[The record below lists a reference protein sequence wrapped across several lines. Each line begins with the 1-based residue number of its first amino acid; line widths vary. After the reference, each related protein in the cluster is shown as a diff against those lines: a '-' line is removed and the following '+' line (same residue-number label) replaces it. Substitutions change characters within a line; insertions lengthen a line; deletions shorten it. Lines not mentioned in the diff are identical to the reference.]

1 MNWDE
6 GQFILV
12 DKPRG
17 WTSFD
22 VVKKVRNRIKAKIGH
37 AGTLDPL
44 ATGLLILATGK
55 FTKRI
60 DEVQGQDKWYEGI
73 ISIGKTTPSYD
84 LETEF
89 DSETPF
95 DKVTA
100 EEIEKARIALTGP
113 LSQIPPAYSAVKIDG
128 ERAYKKARRKEEVK
142 MRPREITIHAF
153 EITKVELPDIH
164 FRINCTKG
172 TYIRSMAYDFGN
184 LLGVGGYLKELKR
197 TAIGEFVLKDAYD
210 LEDFLNKYS
219 PDASH

>member
-6 GQFILV
+6 GQFILI
-12 DKPRG
+12 DKPKD

-22 VVKKVRNRIKAKIGH
+22 VVKKVRNHIKAKIGH

-89 DSETPF
+89 DSEL
-95 DKVTA
+95 DISAITA
-100 EEIEKARIALTGP
+100 ADLEMARLQLVGP
-113 LSQIPPAYSAVKIDG
+113 LAQIPPAHSAVKIDG
-128 ERAYKKARRKEEVK
+128 ERAYKKARRREEVK
-142 MRPREITIHAF
+142 MQPRHITIHSF
-153 EITKVELPDIH
+153 EFTTISLPDVH
-164 FRINCTKG
+164 FRIHCTKG
-172 TYIRSMAYDFGN
+172 TYIRSMAHDFGQ
-184 LLGVGGYLKELKR
+184 LLGVGGYLKELRR
-197 TAIGEFVLKDAYD
+197 TAIGDFSVVDAHQM
-210 LEDFLNKYS
+210 ETFLAANERR
-219 PDASH
+219 